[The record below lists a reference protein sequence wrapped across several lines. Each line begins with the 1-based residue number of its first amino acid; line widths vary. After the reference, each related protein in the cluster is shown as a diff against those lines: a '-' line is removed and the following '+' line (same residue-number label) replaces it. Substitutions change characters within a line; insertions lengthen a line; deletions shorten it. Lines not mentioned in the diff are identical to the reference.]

1 MADQQKAKVDAFL
14 KAGDSQL
21 GKYYGQHWQDY
32 RSGIGGM
39 GSQAPAAAPQASG
52 ATREPPVPGA
62 AIMHSK
68 STGKE
73 YWKLPDGTLQEVK

>member
-1 MADQQKAKVDAFL
+1 LTGNSVSRLWQVPARQIWSAAQAGIQQTPPMQ
-14 KAGDSQL
+14 S
-21 GKYYGQHWQDY
+21 
-32 RSGIGGM
+32 
-39 GSQAPAAAPQASG
+39 P
-52 ATREPPVPGA
+52 EPPVPGA